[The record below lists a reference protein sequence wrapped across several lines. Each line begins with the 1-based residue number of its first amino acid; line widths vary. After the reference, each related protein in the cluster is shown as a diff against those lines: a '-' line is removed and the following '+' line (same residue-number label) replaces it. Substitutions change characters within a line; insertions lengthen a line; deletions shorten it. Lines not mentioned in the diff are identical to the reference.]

1 VTDISIQFH
10 AIPEELLAL
19 VRTAVIDFGLHIVA
33 MRYFPFAATEVGLDN
48 LENVFA
54 AGSPYCELGL
64 TIDKPVIPL
73 TGAMEFLDK
82 NPGALRLAV
91 ERASKEGL
99 RQSFLVARTDNSA
112 ILATWKEIAKRLKK
126 VTQAGVTVTN
136 PDTGAFVQDRNFRYS
151 AGAKAL
157 ASSGVPMLPIAGGN
171 RIEFSKPPTKPKP
184 QE

>member
-1 VTDISIQFH
+1 VADISIQFH

-19 VRTAVIDFGLHIVA
+19 VKTAVGDFRLHVVA
-33 MRYFPFAATEVGLDN
+33 MRSFPFAATEVGLDN
-48 LENVFA
+48 LEDVLA
-54 AGSPYCELGL
+54 AGSPYCQLGF
-64 TIDKPVIPL
+64 TIDKPVIPV

-82 NPGALRLAV
+82 NPGALRLIV
-91 ERASKEGL
+91 ERASKAGL
-99 RQSFLVARTDNSA
+99 RQSLLSARTDNSA
-112 ILATWKEIAKRLKK
+112 ILATWKKIAKRLKDM
-126 VTQAGVTVTN
+126 TQAGVIVTN

-171 RIEFSKPPTKPKP
+171 RIEFSKLPTKMKS

>member
-1 VTDISIQFH
+1 MTDISIQFH

-19 VRTAVIDFGLHIVA
+19 VRTAISDFGLHVVA
-33 MRYFPFAATEVGLDN
+33 MRSFPFAATEVGPDS

-54 AGSPYCELGL
+54 AGSPYRELGF
-64 TIDKPVIPL
+64 TIDQPVIPV

-82 NPGALRLAV
+82 NPGALRLTV

-99 RQSFLVARTDNSA
+99 RQSLLSARTDNSTMLA
-112 ILATWKEIAKRLKK
+112 IWKKIAKRLKNM
-126 VTQAGVTVTN
+126 TQAGVTVTN
-136 PDTGAFVQDRNFRYS
+136 PDTGAFVHDRSFRYS
-151 AGAKAL
+151 ALAKAL

-171 RIEFSKPPTKPKP
+171 RIEFSTPPTKTKS